1 MTEPE
6 GNRTTSRKVFG
17 FVVTLTVAISL
28 TVIAIPLLLL
38 AACFPLMA
46 GAGWPEI
53 RLAMGILIVLAVGS
67 GIFMA
72 VRAENPGVRWGLV
85 VCTAALMIAALYF
98 LR

>member
-1 MTEPE
+1 MTELE
-6 GNRTTSRKVFG
+6 GSRTKSRKVFG
-17 FVVTLTVAISL
+17 FVVTLIVAVSL

-46 GAGWPEI
+46 SAGWPEI
-53 RLAMGILIVLAVGS
+53 RLAMGILVVLAVGS

-72 VRAENPGVRWGLV
+72 ARAENRGVRWGLI
-85 VCTAALMIAALYF
+85 VCIAALVVGALYL